1 MPDSST
7 GLPRRVLHA
16 QVRQAV
22 LVLVSI
28 ASMAG
33 AGAALW
39 TWLSPETIQATAT
52 ISLFALLALL
62 FLPVATLA
70 ALEADRRRTHEQRA
84 IRAAVV
90 SPATPP
96 NPAPVATPAP
106 SPASP
111 ARVREP
117 APPTHWPVKIYHHTA
132 IPQDR
137 PTTSRRRRVRPAP
150 EYSPAA
156 LPR

>member
-1 MPDSST
+1 M
-7 GLPRRVLHA
+7 LI
-16 QVRQAV
+16 
-22 LVLVSI
+22 LVSI

-70 ALEADRRRTHEQRA
+70 ALEADRRRTHERRA
-84 IRAAVV
+84 VRAAVAA
-90 SPATPP
+90 SPALLPVP
-96 NPAPVATPAP
+96 VAPPAPAPA
-106 SPASP
+106 PASP
-111 ARVREP
+111 ARTREP
-117 APPTHWPVKIYHHTA
+117 APTHWPVRIYHHTA
-132 IPQDR
+132 IPHDR
-137 PTTSRRRRVRPAP
+137 PTTSRRRRARPAP

>member
-1 MPDSST
+1 M
-7 GLPRRVLHA
+7 LI
-16 QVRQAV
+16 
-22 LVLVSI
+22 LVSI

-62 FLPVATLA
+62 FLPIATLA
-70 ALEADRRRTHEQRA
+70 ALEADRRRSLERRA
-84 IRAAVV
+84 FRAAEPT
-90 SPATPP
+90 PALTTVPAIPP
-96 NPAPVATPAP
+96 TPAP
-106 SPASP
+106 APASP
-111 ARVREP
+111 ARHREP
-117 APPTHWPVKIYHHTA
+117 APPAHWPVKIYHHTA
-132 IPQDR
+132 IPNDR

>member
-1 MPDSST
+1 MPQSST
-7 GLPRRVLHA
+7 GLPPRVLHT

-62 FLPVATLA
+62 FLPIATLA
-70 ALEADRRRTHEQRA
+70 ALEADRRRTHERRA
-84 IRAAVV
+84 LRAAAPMHAILTA
-90 SPATPP
+90 STPVP
-96 NPAPVATPAP
+96 TPAP
-106 SPASP
+106 APALP
-111 ARVREP
+111 ARPREP
-117 APPTHWPVKIYHHTA
+117 SPPTHWPVKIYHHTA
-132 IPQDR
+132 IPHDR
-137 PTTSRRRRVRPAP
+137 PTTSRRRRARPAP